1 VCENERP
8 RIYKYIYI
16 YIYLFS
22 CFFWAEELR
31 AGNLY
36 VSEVWLNLNSFSE
49 LLKKEP
55 FANYHERLN
64 VAVD

>member
-1 VCENERP
+1 VKTRGREFIN
-8 RIYKYIYI
+8 IYI
-16 YIYLFS
+16 YIFIYFLV
-22 CFFWAEELR
+22 FFGQRNSEP
-31 AGNLY
+31 GICT